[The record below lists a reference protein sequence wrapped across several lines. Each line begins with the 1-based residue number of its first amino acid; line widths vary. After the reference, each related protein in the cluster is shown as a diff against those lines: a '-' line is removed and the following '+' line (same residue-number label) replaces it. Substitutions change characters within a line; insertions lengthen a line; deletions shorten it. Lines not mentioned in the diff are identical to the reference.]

1 MKKIT
6 VILLSLCIALCL
18 AFMFVSCDNGSQTGE
33 SGCNHEYGEEFIMGG
48 GCTEPGTLRKIC
60 KLCGVPKDTPIEAP
74 GHTWI
79 TDNEKLP
86 SCTSDGYRNSRCE
99 KCGTTNYEELKATGH
114 KYEYGVQT
122 QPTQESTGTL
132 SYGCINQDCSNYGT
146 AEMPVLTDSAYTKEV
161 VDADTTYY
169 TYNYEGNAVKFTV
182 SSYVIYPVFYY
193 GENPLKFELYKITDY
208 TGSNKNLTLP
218 TTWNGGYVV
227 EIDERA
233 FQNCEEIESV
243 TIPKFSFSY
252 TIDDVREE
260 YREEFLAEMGEPDAD
275 GKYYYVSYDMLPE
288 YAFYGCASLK
298 TVTLPD
304 TVVAVYNNAFGNCVS
319 LEQINLAK
327 VTYIGEY
334 ALSETKITSVDL
346 SSAEIIGEFAFFN
359 CNDLADVKLGN
370 SLGKI
375 HTGAFQNCRAI
386 TTLVIPDSVEK
397 VGGAILEGC
406 TGIKNLTVPKV
417 YWGSFASLF
426 SGYLNGG
433 IEYGSYYDSDSSSV
447 PALDCVTITKQT
459 EIPDSAFEGCTVI
472 KKIILPSNTTSI
484 GKRAFYGCN
493 SLVDFKIPD
502 GIQTIGSE
510 AFGEID
516 NLYFFKQDFDN
527 KAYYIASESNPYFYL
542 MSVDSYA
549 SRTEFTIQSGCK
561 YVAYDAFKWCD
572 NITRINIPS
581 SVEYL
586 GTIRYATGHS
596 VGSEL
601 SLYFDGTVE
610 RFTEL
615 GFACGG
621 WESLYLYVKDSQGYK
636 EVTELVISDK
646 VIEIQTG
653 PATTYGRFVNFTSV
667 RIPKETRAFGADAFR
682 FSSITTVYYEG
693 TLKDWLVMS
702 FDDEDANPMIAATQL
717 YMAGD
722 TSKNW
727 ADATEIALPQGATRI
742 KEHTLVGFD
751 KLETLVIPSSVVG
764 VSYDAYAVCE
774 ELSEIYFQGT
784 AQRWKSVCSA
794 CPETDEVTKYFY
806 TETQP
811 SLEVYLEGKDAT
823 LWHYNSEDEIE
834 LWSAKRGTTVN
845 GKKYAYVSSSAN
857 LSDAYWQ
864 MVLMLKENNM
874 VGELG
879 DPDLIAMINRSST
892 KAELEAEL
900 AVYYATTAEG
910 LTLTFAS
917 QEVLLEQKGDSTTLG
932 YLEFKGVI
940 YYTLTG
946 GAAFTVSQ
954 NGSALVEQIV
964 TEYFTIT
971 HNYSVVN
978 E

>member
-6 VILLSLCIALCL
+6 VILLSLCLALCL
-18 AFMFVSCDNGSQTGE
+18 AVMFISCDNGPETGM
-33 SGCNHEYGEEFIMGG
+33 SGGGCNHEYGEEFFVSSS
-48 GCTEPGTLRKIC
+48 CTENGVLRKIC
-60 KLCGVPKDTPIEAP
+60 KLCKEPYDTPTEAP

-79 TDNEKLP
+79 TENEKLS

-99 KCGTTNYEELKATGH
+99 KCGETNNEVLTATGH

-132 SYGCINQDCSNYGT
+132 AYDCINCSNNGT
-146 AEMPVLTDSAYTKEV
+146 AEMPALTDSAYTKEV
-161 VDADTTYY
+161 VNADITDY
-169 TYNYEGNAVKFTV
+169 TYTYEGNEVKFTI
-182 SSYVIYPVFYY
+182 SSFVIYPVWNVGDGPFYFKAY
-193 GENPLKFELYKITDY
+193 RIADY
-208 TGSNKNLTLP
+208 TGTNKNIVLP
-218 TTWNGGYVV
+218 TTWYGGPVIQ
-227 EIDERA
+227 IDDYA
-233 FQNCEEIESV
+233 FSNCEGIETI
-243 TIPKFSFSY
+243 TIPKASFEY
-252 TIDDVREE
+252 TIDDVRAE
-260 YREEFLAEMGEPDAD
+260 YKESFIAENGSGDN
-275 GKYYYVSYDMLPE
+275 GKYYLDSYE
-288 YAFYGCASLK
+288 EIGSHTFYGCTSLK

-304 TVVAVYNNAFGNCVS
+304 TVVTIGENAFDGCYS
-319 LEQINLAK
+319 LESINLGAVSEIELYAFCGCTK
-327 VTYIGEY
+327 LEGVNLSSATYIGEY
-334 ALSETKITSVDL
+334 A
-346 SSAEIIGEFAFFN
+346 FFN
-359 CNDLADVKLGN
+359 CEALDSITLGS
-370 SLGKI
+370 SLEAI
-375 HTGAFQNCRAI
+375 DSYAFKNCFALTEI
-386 TTLVIPDSVEK
+386 VIPDSVEN
-397 VGGAILEGC
+397 VGSAILDNC
-406 TGIKNLTVPKV
+406 LGIKRVTLPKL
-417 YWGSFASLF
+417 YWNKLASLF

-433 IEYGSYYDSDSSSV
+433 LEYGSYYDMDADKV
-447 PALDCVTITKQT
+447 PALDCVTLTKG
-459 EIPDSAFEGCTVI
+459 EALPDSAFEGCAQL
-472 KKIILPSNTTSI
+472 KKIVLPSTMKSIGARSFYGCFALADFKLPDGVTSI
-484 GKRAFYGCN
+484 GN
-493 SLVDFKIPD
+493 L
-502 GIQTIGSE
+502 
-510 AFGEID
+510 AFGGID
-516 NLYFFKQDFDN
+516 NISFFNQDFDN
-527 KAYYIASESNPYFYL
+527 KTYYIGSESNQYFYL
-542 MSVDSYA
+542 VSVDSTA
-549 SRTEFTIQSGCK
+549 SRSEVTIKDGCK
-561 YVAYDAFKWCD
+561 FVAYDAFKWCS
-572 NITRINIPS
+572 NVTKINIPS

-682 FSSITTVYYEG
+682 FSSVTTVYYEG
-693 TLKDWLVMS
+693 TLDDWLVIS
-702 FDDEDANPMIAATQL
+702 FYDEDANPMIAATQL

-727 ADATEIALPQGATRI
+727 ADATEITLPQGATSI
-742 KEHTLVGFD
+742 KEHTLIGFD

-764 VSYDAYAVCE
+764 VSYEAYAVCE

-784 AQRWKSVCSA
+784 AEKWKRVCST

-806 TETQP
+806 TEIQP

-857 LSDAYWQ
+857 LTDAYWQ

-971 HNYSVVN
+971 HNYSIVN